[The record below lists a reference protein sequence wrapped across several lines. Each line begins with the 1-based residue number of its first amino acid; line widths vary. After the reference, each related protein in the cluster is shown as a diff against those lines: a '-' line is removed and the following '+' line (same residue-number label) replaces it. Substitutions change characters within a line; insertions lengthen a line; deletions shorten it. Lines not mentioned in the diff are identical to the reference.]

1 MLQNNCI
8 KYLPISLF
16 AMIMGLS
23 GLSLAWAKTATVY
36 KLPSIIGES
45 LIIITAILFALLLVI
60 YVLKMLFNREALV
73 TEWRNPIKIN
83 FIPTIPISFLLL
95 ATGFME
101 VSTTMSEILW
111 LTGATLQL
119 ITLLFVINSW
129 LHQEKYEIHHMNPA
143 WFIPAVGNV
152 IVPLAG
158 VALGYG
164 DISWFF
170 FSIGIIFW
178 LLLFVIVFYRIVFH
192 QPLPEKL
199 LPTLFII
206 LAPPAVGFI
215 AYYRLTGSVDFFA
228 MVLFN
233 FALFLSLLLA
243 TQVPR
248 LIKLPFFISWW
259 AYTFPL
265 AAMSIASQLMAEIS
279 SKQIYSAFGLV
290 MLAILTLLI
299 VYILYKTLVAGLRG
313 KICSPDV

>member
-1 MLQNNCI
+1 
-8 KYLPISLF
+8 
-16 AMIMGLS
+16 
-23 GLSLAWAKTATVY
+23 
-36 KLPSIIGES
+36 
-45 LIIITAILFALLLVI
+45 
-60 YVLKMLFNREALV
+60 
-73 TEWRNPIKIN
+73 
-83 FIPTIPISFLLL
+83 
-95 ATGFME
+95 
-101 VSTTMSEILW
+101 
-111 LTGATLQL
+111 
-119 ITLLFVINSW
+119 VINSW

-170 FSIGIIFW
+170 FSIGIVFW
-178 LLLFVIVFYRIVFH
+178 LVLFVIVFYRIVFH